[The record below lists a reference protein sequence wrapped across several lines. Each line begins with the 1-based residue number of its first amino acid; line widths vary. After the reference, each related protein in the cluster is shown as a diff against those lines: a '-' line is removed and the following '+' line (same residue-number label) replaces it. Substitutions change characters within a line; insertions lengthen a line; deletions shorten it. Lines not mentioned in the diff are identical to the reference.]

1 MRVFKWSTDFRCS
14 AESPIVPVWVSLP
27 YLPVHFIHCKSAL
40 CSIASAIGNPL
51 RVDHAT
57 ASVNR
62 PSVARVLVEY
72 DVSKPLLPRIWIG
85 EGESGFWQDVVFE
98 RVPAYFDCV
107 IVYSNGVS
115 HDSDHETIHNHHD
128 VARPFE
134 HVDGDPQ
141 LQSLVES
148 TEVKEYEVKE
158 CTSETSI
165 EVEKGKEEHNVVSSM
180 PEAGLPAEKTKP
192 EDRASNGTRPTAAE
206 LKSVN
211 KSSNTNSLRHLNSKK
226 QNQPPLV
233 PRKPLQPNNKK
244 LPDEEDSCS
253 VASSTAASVRTV
265 KSRIIVAA
273 APTFRC
279 TERAEKRKEFYSK
292 LEEKHQALEA
302 EKSQSE
308 ARTKEETEAAIKQLR
323 KSLTFKASPMPS
335 FYHDGPPPKVELKKM
350 PPTRAKSP
358 KLGRRKSCSDSA
370 SLNQGDQVK
379 GTSRTGNRQ
388 SLGNY
393 REDTTLFS
401 TDKKDPSNIPNGHV
415 ICKLQDNPNLA
426 EDIMVPKSTFGPRNI
441 DLNSEYYLCYS
452 IRIRVLFFP
461 AIFPANP
468 AKFSASEL
476 SPPPQNCSPL
486 TDLCF
491 PTLNENFCGDLKPLR
506 LFVDVTT
513 GSQRTDP
520 VIAFRQSSTHKGEP
534 AIFFTEEEIN
544 IMAAPFKLSLVGK
557 LSFGR
562 PPIDVIRKFFVA
574 LGLKGNVEIS
584 LLDPCHILI
593 QLHLEEDYTRI
604 WLRQS
609 WFIDGR
615 AMRYIIF
622 EKVPRYCAT
631 YKHVGHSDDTCYI
644 NKPELRKAD
653 RVGPV
658 QQTVVANGE
667 GNKSK
672 EPMKTQY
679 VQKADNRKLNAA
691 TNEAATHTNAE
702 TSEAQNEVITTEATH
717 VISSDAPAVADGP
730 PQSTVTL
737 PSVVRASPEPTCSD
751 IVPVVDK
758 DDSGFSTPVV
768 TAASSMATTSTP
780 IVPLGM
786 AGSALRFRDAPSTEV
801 MAIQCAPYDDA
812 PICSQHLMHIFT

>member
-544 IMAAPFKLSLVGK
+544 IMAAPFKLSLVESPIVPVWVSLPFLPIHYMRCKETLYSIAAAIGK
-557 LSFGR
+557 PLR
-562 PPIDVIRKFFVA
+562 IDHATA
-574 LGLKGNVEIS
+574 L
-584 LLDPCHILI
+584 
-593 QLHLEEDYTRI
+593 
-604 WLRQS
+604 
-609 WFIDGR
+609 
-615 AMRYIIF
+615 YIIF

>member
-1 MRVFKWSTDFRCS
+1 MGIEVTDVCMDKE
-14 AESPIVPVWVSLP
+14 A
-27 YLPVHFIHCKSAL
+27 
-40 CSIASAIGNPL
+40 
-51 RVDHAT
+51 
-57 ASVNR
+57 
-62 PSVARVLVEY
+62 
-72 DVSKPLLPRIWIG
+72 
-85 EGESGFWQDVVFE
+85 
-98 RVPAYFDCV
+98 DCV

-115 HDSDHETIHNHHD
+115 HDSDHETIPNHHD
-128 VARPFE
+128 VAGPFE

-165 EVEKGKEEHNVVSSM
+165 EVEKGKEEQNVVSSM

-192 EDRASNGTRPTAAE
+192 EDVKTKENNKSHLVVKHASKATAGNVRTKHTIPQPFSLATEKRASNGTRPTAAE

-358 KLGRRKSCSDSA
+358 KLGRRKSCSDAA

-415 ICKLQDNPNLA
+415 ICKLQDNPKLA
-426 EDIMVPKSTFGPRNI
+426 EDIMAPKVNVHS
-441 DLNSEYYLCYS
+441 NSE
-452 IRIRVLFFP
+452 I
-461 AIFPANP
+461 
-468 AKFSASEL
+468 
-476 SPPPQNCSPL
+476 
-486 TDLCF
+486 
-491 PTLNENFCGDLKPLR
+491 G
-506 LFVDVTT
+506 
-513 GSQRTDP
+513 
-520 VIAFRQSSTHKGEP
+520 
-534 AIFFTEEEIN
+534 
-544 IMAAPFKLSLVGK
+544 
-557 LSFGR
+557 
-562 PPIDVIRKFFVA
+562 
-574 LGLKGNVEIS
+574 
-584 LLDPCHILI
+584 
-593 QLHLEEDYTRI
+593 
-604 WLRQS
+604 
-609 WFIDGR
+609 
-615 AMRYIIF
+615 
-622 EKVPRYCAT
+622 
-631 YKHVGHSDDTCYI
+631 
-644 NKPELRKAD
+644 
-653 RVGPV
+653 
-658 QQTVVANGE
+658 VVFQ
-667 GNKSK
+667 
-672 EPMKTQY
+672 P
-679 VQKADNRKLNAA
+679 
-691 TNEAATHTNAE
+691 
-702 TSEAQNEVITTEATH
+702 
-717 VISSDAPAVADGP
+717 
-730 PQSTVTL
+730 
-737 PSVVRASPEPTCSD
+737 
-751 IVPVVDK
+751 
-758 DDSGFSTPVV
+758 
-768 TAASSMATTSTP
+768 
-780 IVPLGM
+780 
-786 AGSALRFRDAPSTEV
+786 
-801 MAIQCAPYDDA
+801 
-812 PICSQHLMHIFT
+812 

>member
-1 MRVFKWSTDFRCS
+1 MDKEV
-14 AESPIVPVWVSLP
+14 
-27 YLPVHFIHCKSAL
+27 
-40 CSIASAIGNPL
+40 
-51 RVDHAT
+51 
-57 ASVNR
+57 
-62 PSVARVLVEY
+62 
-72 DVSKPLLPRIWIG
+72 
-85 EGESGFWQDVVFE
+85 
-98 RVPAYFDCV
+98 DCV

-192 EDRASNGTRPTAAE
+192 EDVKTKENNNHCWNVRTKHTIPQPFSLATEKRASNGTRPTAAE

-426 EDIMVPKSTFGPRNI
+426 EDIMVPK
-441 DLNSEYYLCYS
+441 
-452 IRIRVLFFP
+452 
-461 AIFPANP
+461 
-468 AKFSASEL
+468 
-476 SPPPQNCSPL
+476 
-486 TDLCF
+486 
-491 PTLNENFCGDLKPLR
+491 
-506 LFVDVTT
+506 
-513 GSQRTDP
+513 
-520 VIAFRQSSTHKGEP
+520 
-534 AIFFTEEEIN
+534 
-544 IMAAPFKLSLVGK
+544 
-557 LSFGR
+557 
-562 PPIDVIRKFFVA
+562 
-574 LGLKGNVEIS
+574 
-584 LLDPCHILI
+584 
-593 QLHLEEDYTRI
+593 
-604 WLRQS
+604 
-609 WFIDGR
+609 
-615 AMRYIIF
+615 
-622 EKVPRYCAT
+622 
-631 YKHVGHSDDTCYI
+631 
-644 NKPELRKAD
+644 
-653 RVGPV
+653 
-658 QQTVVANGE
+658 
-667 GNKSK
+667 
-672 EPMKTQY
+672 
-679 VQKADNRKLNAA
+679 
-691 TNEAATHTNAE
+691 
-702 TSEAQNEVITTEATH
+702 
-717 VISSDAPAVADGP
+717 
-730 PQSTVTL
+730 
-737 PSVVRASPEPTCSD
+737 
-751 IVPVVDK
+751 
-758 DDSGFSTPVV
+758 
-768 TAASSMATTSTP
+768 
-780 IVPLGM
+780 
-786 AGSALRFRDAPSTEV
+786 
-801 MAIQCAPYDDA
+801 
-812 PICSQHLMHIFT
+812 

>member
-85 EGESGFWQDVVFE
+85 EGESV
-98 RVPAYFDCV
+98 DCV